1 MKLIVCYTTAAKG
14 GHPCG
19 AAHKALTEAG
29 HAPEVQ
35 KGYGWNV
42 LPDALNVTSGRREAK
57 RRTGKVDL
65 PVLILDDDSTVA
77 GSKTIVEWARA
88 NPERS
93 GDEAA
98 GRGSVQAG
106 AASPKPA
113 A

>member
-1 MKLIVCYTTAAKG
+1 MRLIVCYTTAATR

-19 AAHKALTEAG
+19 VAYHALVDAG

-35 KGYGWNV
+35 RGYGWNV
-42 LPDALNVTSGRREAK
+42 LPDALNVSSGRREAK

-77 GSKTIVEWARA
+77 GSREIVEWAAA
-88 NPERS
+88 NP
-93 GDEAA
+93 
-98 GRGSVQAG
+98 VQAG